1 MAERL
6 AREMTLVINEKLKR
20 CRDFKDGKE
29 KDRDGKVTEIYI
41 NLCYKGKFKIY
52 LIRKQPKR
60 RACIG
65 ACHII

>member
-1 MAERL
+1 MTTMAERL

-41 NLCYKGKFKIY
+41 NLCYKGIWCIIFN
-52 LIRKQPKR
+52 RKQP
-60 RACIG
+60 
-65 ACHII
+65 

>member
-1 MAERL
+1 MATMAERL

-41 NLCYKGKFKIY
+41 NLCYKGN
-52 LIRKQPKR
+52 LI
-60 RACIG
+60 C
-65 ACHII
+65 